1 MLAWHFDK
9 LTIVSSSFFVAHVG
23 TISLSKDA
31 YHGMK
36 VAVKRVN
43 LIPPLETC
51 NQTYNCTFHHV
62 SRAKSI
68 SSAET
73 RASGIFLMISASSC
87 ANNISTNSSIHCLV
101 VGSISKSKVE
111 FPKGSMGVENA
122 SLAPMML
129 PNFYFFT
136 IAYRQRAP
144 RCRTSLPLKMLF
156 HAHEPILES
165 TASIIE
171 VLRENLALRT
181 L

>member
-1 MLAWHFDK
+1 M
-9 LTIVSSSFFVAHVG
+9 VSSSFFVAHVG

-68 SSAET
+68 SLAAT
-73 RASGIFLMISASSC
+73 RASGIFLMISASSS

-111 FPKGSMGVENA
+111 FSKGSMGVENA

-136 IAYRQRAP
+136 IAYP
-144 RCRTSLPLKMLF
+144 PTS
-156 HAHEPILES
+156 
-165 TASIIE
+165 T
-171 VLRENLALRT
+171 T